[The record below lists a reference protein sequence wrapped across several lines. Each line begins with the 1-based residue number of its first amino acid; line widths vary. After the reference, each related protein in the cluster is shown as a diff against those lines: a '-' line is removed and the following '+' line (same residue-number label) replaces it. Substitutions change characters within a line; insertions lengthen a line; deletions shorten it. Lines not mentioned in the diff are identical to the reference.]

1 MRGLL
6 RTATQPLD
14 IKAPSEHAPNK
25 HTITQKAKNT
35 TFAFFF
41 MKPDSKSGCFHKPIN
56 NSVWRFIANVD
67 STLTVVPWITERKG
81 VVGKKKKSRKDEV
94 S

>member
-6 RTATQPLD
+6 RTATQPSD

-25 HTITQKAKNT
+25 HTITQKATKYHVR
-35 TFAFFF
+35 FFFF

-81 VVGKKKKSRKDEV
+81 VVGEKKSR
-94 S
+94 